1 MLRSVRNNALTVR
14 IRDTRCMSRLT
25 LLAAACGLFATGATS
40 PVLAADPAPP
50 AATSIQR
57 LPAVQVDAAR
67 VRGVD
72 DFDLPASF
80 TVVAADDDN
89 RRGAQVS
96 ELLDGIPGLVA
107 RDRQNYAQDTQLSI
121 RGFGARSTF
130 GVRGVRLLVDGI
142 PASMP
147 DGQGQLSHFNV
158 LAAQRVEVLRG
169 PFSAL
174 YGNSSGGVLQLW
186 SADGQPDDP
195 WRLRATYGSNA
206 TVNVGAQVLGQQ
218 GAVHYNVAA
227 NHFDTDG
234 FRAHSHAKRDSVNA
248 KLGFDL
254 AEGRRLDLVLNYLDA
269 PDAQDPLGLT
279 RAQFNADPAQAT
291 SVATQFD
298 TRKSVRQSQA
308 GAIFT
313 QRLDDQTLRLMA
325 YGGQRSVEQ
334 FLAIPVAVQ
343 RNPLHSGGVID
354 LDSNYEGADA
364 RWAWQGEAL
373 GRPLQLTV
381 GANVDRQRQHRT
393 GYENFVGDTLG
404 VKGALRRDQRDE
416 VENVDQFAQLWW
428 QWSDRWSALLGVR
441 HSDVRFES
449 DDHYIVGRNPD
460 DSGRRDYSATTPVA
474 GIVFRADENL
484 RFYASV
490 GRGFETPTFNELGYR
505 SDGGAGLA
513 LDLGAA
519 TSRNYEV
526 GSKWRAQSGAAL
538 EFAVFRADTD
548 DELAVASNTNGR
560 STYRN
565 IGATR
570 RQGAELSWQQPIGAT
585 QQLQLAY
592 TFVDATVRDGYLTCA
607 SSGCATPTA
616 AVASGSRLPGVP
628 RQQLFARWQWQP
640 AQWQLA
646 AESVASGATVVND
659 LATERAPGYALV
671 NLEASRR
678 WSTPQGALRTF
689 ARIDNVVDRQYVGS
703 VIVND
708 GNGRY
713 YEPGPG
719 RTYTVGLQWDFGG

>member
-1 MLRSVRNNALTVR
+1 
-14 IRDTRCMSRLT
+14 MSRLT

-158 LAAQRVEVLRG
+158 LGAQRVEVLRG

-218 GAVHYNVAA
+218 GAVHYNLAG

-234 FRAHSHAKRDSVNA
+234 FRAHSRAKRDSVNA

-364 RWAWQGEAL
+364 RWGWQGEAL

-441 HSDVRFES
+441 HSDVRFAS

-474 GIVFRADENL
+474 GIVFRADEDL

-689 ARIDNVVDRQYVGS
+689 ARIDNVLDQQYVGS

-713 YEPGPG
+713 YEPGPD